1 MNRKPFL
8 IVIAA
13 PSGTGKTT
21 LCRQIIKRDK
31 KIKYSVSCTTR
42 PKRKNERNG
51 RDYFFYDKKE
61 FEKMIKEGKLLEYEN
76 VYGYYYGTPKK
87 RVENFLKKGYDVIM
101 DLDIKGALN
110 LKRSIPGTV
119 TIFLLPPSLK
129 ELKRRLK
136 RRGDDEKSLEE
147 RLKYAKKEIKK
158 AEKFDYIVINDKLEK
173 TVKEILC
180 IIKAERLRK
189 DRFYER

>member
-189 DRFYER
+189 DRFHER

>member
-1 MNRKPFL
+1 LNRKPFL